1 MLLQDKKVII
11 TGAGGGL
18 GRAVAEVFAEQGAVL
33 ALTDVSIDL
42 LKEMQASFEERGYSS
57 QAFPLDVSDKLQVEQ
72 VVQSVNQKFGGIDCL
87 VNLAGGSL
95 YTPKHLP
102 QITESDWDL
111 VNDVNMK
118 GTFFMCQ
125 AVAPIMIQ
133 QGGGKIVNMASIGG
147 RLASLVTG
155 VAYAAAKGAVISFT
169 RRLAKELGPHGIT
182 VNAIAP
188 GTVLSGARMEA
199 MWADMKPEDREDI
212 LRAIPLG
219 RLSSAEDQANGIL
232 FLCSHM
238 ADYITGTVLDVN
250 GGRYMN

>member
-1 MLLQDKKVII
+1 
-11 TGAGGGL
+11 
-18 GRAVAEVFAEQGAVL
+18 
-33 ALTDVSIDL
+33 
-42 LKEMQASFEERGYSS
+42 
-57 QAFPLDVSDKLQVEQ
+57 
-72 VVQSVNQKFGGIDCL
+72 
-87 VNLAGGSL
+87 
-95 YTPKHLP
+95 
-102 QITESDWDL
+102 
-111 VNDVNMK
+111 
-118 GTFFMCQ
+118 
-125 AVAPIMIQ
+125 MIQ